1 MNIALRV
8 LATLACALIFVTL
21 VAVVFQIISG
31 ASLAFHREG
40 LGMLTRHNGWNPAGR
55 VYGAWPLIYGSLVTS
70 IVSLVLATILGV
82 AIGLFLSIL
91 APKRLAAAVGP
102 LVEML
107 AAIPSTVIGLIGIIV
122 VAPVVANH
130 IEPALH
136 DVLGFIP
143 LFGAPQSYG
152 NSLFTACLVLTFMV
166 LPIIAA
172 LTRDIFTTVPQ
183 ELIDGANALGATTW
197 EMIRGVVLPTT
208 TPGIIS
214 ACMLGFGRAL
224 GEAIAVTMVI
234 GGQTVAHLNIFLP
247 GDTLASRIAE
257 QFDAPVNQL
266 HLSTLYYL
274 AVVLVLFGILSN
286 VTARVV
292 GRRMDTSK

>member
-1 MNIALRV
+1 M
-8 LATLACALIFVTL
+8 LAVGACALIFVTL
-21 VAVVFQIISG
+21 VALVFQIIND
-31 ASLAFHREG
+31 ATQAFQREG
-40 LGMLTRHNGWNPAGR
+40 FGLLTHSAWNPAEHQF
-55 VYGAWPLIYGSLVTS
+55 GAWPLIYGTLVTS
-70 IVSLVLATILGV
+70 VVSLVLATILGV

-91 APKRLAAAVGP
+91 APKRLAAGVGP

-122 VAPVVANH
+122 IAPFVANH
-130 IEPALH
+130 VEPALH
-136 DVLGFIP
+136 GVLGFIP
-143 LFGAPQSYG
+143 LFGQPPGYG
-152 NSLFTACLVLTFMV
+152 NSIFTACLVLTFMV

-208 TPGIIS
+208 APGIIS

-247 GDTLASRIAE
+247 GDTVASRIAE
-257 QFDAPVNQL
+257 QFDSPVNQL

-274 AVVLVLFGILSN
+274 AVVLVLFGIVSN
-286 VTARVV
+286 VGARLI
-292 GRRMDTSK
+292 GRKMDTTRQ